1 MRTPYRILMLFG
13 ALCSLAAGGEAEST
27 EVILPEVARYNY
39 DAMPKDPVASA
50 FFSFTLPAAGQLYNR
65 EFVRAAAFGGT
76 FYAGFFTAH
85 YFLAQWR
92 ALNTDTFYV
101 EDAYNPEIVHRA
113 TALKPRDEMV
123 GLPRAQKAGLFLAVS
138 TAAVSYV
145 WGIIDAYQG
154 ANRFNETLLPAGVPV
169 KLGLECNPR
178 RDGLKV
184 KAEYVF

>member
-1 MRTPYRILMLFG
+1 MLLG

-27 EVILPEVARYNY
+27 EVILPEVARYSY
-39 DAMPKDPVASA
+39 DAMPKDPIASA

-76 FYAGFFTAH
+76 FYTGFFTAH

-123 GLPRAQKAGLFLAVS
+123 GLPRAQKAGLFVAVS

-154 ANRFNETLLPAGVPV
+154 ANRFNETLMPADIPV
-169 KLGLECNPR
+169 KLGLTGEPYE
-178 RDGLKV
+178 G
-184 KAEYVF
+184 VFGVEASWLF